1 MGPTGSL
8 EVRSKRGK
16 YELRCRRASE
26 RDSKV
31 IHHFLVFE
39 SERALPANDL
49 RVEVPNGRP
58 KLIVP
63 FRNGLTASA
72 TSICG
77 SITRRVT
84 LS

>member
-1 MGPTGSL
+1 VANTSYVAVAPRK
-8 EVRSKRGK
+8 EI
-16 YELRCRRASE
+16 RRW
-26 RDSKV
+26 
-31 IHHFLVFE
+31 IHHFWVFE